1 MGGPT
6 DEEPPKWI
14 SSVPADQS
22 TSIKPE
28 KIVLTFDEYVGLEN
42 PAKGVV
48 ITPKINKD
56 LVEFTALKN
65 TITVLLKQELED
77 STTYVFDFQKSVV
90 DISERNPAE
99 KLKLVFSTGN
109 QIDSLN
115 LSGNLRFA
123 FSEEKEDYKNVL
135 VGIYPL
141 DDSTDVFTA
150 PPYYLG
156 QADTLGQFNLSNL
169 KAGAYRAYAW
179 RDNNGNLKA
188 EFKSEDYDFLPDTL
202 YLNAEKIDSAY
213 FNLAKA
219 DLTPI
224 KVLRTG
230 NFGKNFDVILNRNPL
245 ESTLEIKGLGE
256 DIFYVQGDKRL
267 RFYPKN
273 SIQDSLSLKLSVQD
287 SVGFSKDSLV
297 WAKFPVSE
305 RKPEKLSL
313 QVNSGKSFYQN
324 LKMELTFNKPITQI
338 RLDSL
343 GLKADSLFLPI
354 RKEMLSFADSS
365 RRDVLR
371 IQAFLPDSLETEL
384 VTLFAADST
393 FQDIEGEYNEKKVEA
408 NYRKLLRKN
417 LADGISGEVMGT
429 KGPLLL
435 QLVNGKKEIAYE
447 QVLKEGSKYT
457 LNTMGF
463 PCDFALINHGGIRSS
478 IPKGD
483 VTNRSMYEIM
493 PFENSAIVIGLK
505 GEQIIEI
512 VNYII
517 SEKKPHPLK
526 GLTFTIDKNNQ
537 PKSIM
542 INGKTLDD
550 SKVYYVVTSDYLSN
564 GGDNMIFFKKGIEK
578 YNLDYKLRNIIID
591 YFKENKMI
599 VANKDIRITR
609 E

>member
-1 MGGPT
+1 MKQPFSILLFFLATWVCVSCAKQSSPMGGPK
-6 DEEPPKWI
+6 DEEPPKLI
-14 SSVPADQS
+14 SSDPVDQS
-22 TSIKPE
+22 TGIRPE
-28 KIVLTFDEYVGLEN
+28 KIVLTFDEYVGLDN
-42 PAKGVV
+42 HGKGIV

-65 TITVLLKQELED
+65 TITVLFKQELED

-99 KLKLVFSTGN
+99 KLKLVFSTGA

-115 LSGNLRFA
+115 LPGSLRFA
-123 FSEEKEDYKNVL
+123 FSEGQEDYKNVL

-156 QADTLGQFNLSNL
+156 QVDTLGQFNLSNL

-179 RDNNGNLKA
+179 KDNNGNLKA

-202 YLNAEKIDSAY
+202 YLNAEKTDSAY

-245 ESTLEIKGLGE
+245 ESTVEVEGLGE
-256 DIFYVQGDKRL
+256 DIFYVQGEKRL

-273 SIQDSLSLKLSVQD
+273 SIQDSLQLKLSVQD
-287 SVGFSKDSLV
+287 SVGFSRDSLV

-324 LKMELTFNKPITQI
+324 LKMELTFNKPIMQV

-343 GLKADSLFLPI
+343 GIKADSLFIPI
-354 RKEMLSFADSS
+354 RQEMLSFSDSS
-365 RRDVLR
+365 KRDVLR
-371 IQAFLPDSLETEL
+371 IQVFLPDSLDTEL
-384 VTLFAADST
+384 VTLFASDST
-393 FQDIEGEYNEKKVEA
+393 FHDIEGEYNEKKVEA

-417 LADGISGEVMGT
+417 LADGISGSIEGT
-429 KGPLLL
+429 SGPLLL

-447 QVLKEGSKYT
+447 QVLKEGGKFSFSLLDPGTYSLRVIEDRNGNGIWDPSNYT
-457 LNTMGF
+457 LRRTAERVFYYEGE
-463 PCDFALINHGGIRSS
+463 DKTRDLVIRGGWTLEDLLIQANPASGI
-478 IPKGD
+478 K
-483 VTNRSMYEIM
+483 
-493 PFENSAIVIGLK
+493 
-505 GEQIIEI
+505 
-512 VNYII
+512 NY
-517 SEKKPHPLK
+517 EKKSV
-526 GLTFTIDKNNQ
+526 DK
-537 PKSIM
+537 P
-542 INGKTLDD
+542 
-550 SKVYYVVTSDYLSN
+550 
-564 GGDNMIFFKKGIEK
+564 
-578 YNLDYKLRNIIID
+578 
-591 YFKENKMI
+591 
-599 VANKDIRITR
+599 
-609 E
+609 

>member
-1 MGGPT
+1 MTRLYSIFLLILACLVCLSCAKQSSPMGGPT
-6 DEEPPKWI
+6 DEDPPKLI
-14 SSVPADQS
+14 SSLPADQS
-22 TSIKPE
+22 TAIQPE
-28 KIVLTFDEYVGLEN
+28 EIVLTFDEYVGLDN
-42 PAKGVV
+42 PGKGIV

-56 LVEFTALKN
+56 LVEFIALKN

-115 LSGNLRFA
+115 LSGKLRFA
-123 FSEEKEDYKNVL
+123 FSEGQEDYKNVL

-141 DDSTDVFTA
+141 DDSTNVFTA

-156 QADTLGQFNLSNL
+156 QVDTLGQFNLSNL

-188 EFKSEDYDFLPDTL
+188 DFKSEDYDFLPDTL
-202 YLNAEKIDSAY
+202 YLNPEKTDSAY

-224 KVLRTG
+224 KILRTG

-245 ESTLEIKGLGE
+245 DRKVEIKGLGK

-273 SIQDSLSLKLSVQD
+273 PIQDSIPLKLSVQD
-287 SVGFSKDSLV
+287 SVGFSKDSLI

-313 QVNSGKSFYQN
+313 EVNSGKNFYQT
-324 LKMELTFNKPITQI
+324 LKMELTFNKPIAQI

-343 GLKADSLFLPI
+343 GIKGDSLFIPI

-371 IQAFLPDSLETEL
+371 IQAFLPDSLESDL

-393 FQDIEGEYNEKKVEA
+393 FQDIEGEFNEKKVEA

-417 LADGISGEVMGT
+417 LADGISGEVLGT

-435 QLVNGKKEIAYE
+435 QLVNGKKEVAYE
-447 QVLKEGSKYT
+447 QVLKEGGKFSFSLLDPGTYS
-457 LNTMGF
+457 L
-463 PCDFALINHGGIRSS
+463 R
-478 IPKGD
+478 
-483 VTNRSMYEIM
+483 
-493 PFENSAIVIGLK
+493 
-505 GEQIIEI
+505 IIEDRNGNGI
-512 VNYII
+512 WDPSNYTQRKASERVFYYEGEEQTRDLVIRGGWTLEDLII
-517 SEKKPHPLK
+517 QANPASGLQKFEKKSV
-526 GLTFTIDKNNQ
+526 DK
-537 PKSIM
+537 P
-542 INGKTLDD
+542 
-550 SKVYYVVTSDYLSN
+550 
-564 GGDNMIFFKKGIEK
+564 
-578 YNLDYKLRNIIID
+578 
-591 YFKENKMI
+591 
-599 VANKDIRITR
+599 
-609 E
+609 

>member
-1 MGGPT
+1 MTRLYSIFLLILACLVCLSCAKQSSPMGGPT
-6 DEEPPKWI
+6 DEDPPKLI
-14 SSVPADQS
+14 SSLPADQS
-22 TSIKPE
+22 TAIQPE
-28 KIVLTFDEYVGLEN
+28 EIVLTFDEYVGLDN
-42 PAKGVV
+42 PGKGIV

-56 LVEFTALKN
+56 LVEFIALKN

-115 LSGNLRFA
+115 LSGKLRFA
-123 FSEEKEDYKNVL
+123 FSEGQEDYKNVL

-141 DDSTDVFTA
+141 DDSTNVFTA

-156 QADTLGQFNLSNL
+156 QVDTLGQFNLSNL

-188 EFKSEDYDFLPDTL
+188 DFKSEDYDFLPDTL
-202 YLNAEKIDSAY
+202 YLNPEKTDSAY

-224 KVLRTG
+224 KILRTG

-245 ESTLEIKGLGE
+245 DRKVEIKGLGK

-273 SIQDSLSLKLSVQD
+273 PIQDSIPLRLSVQD
-287 SVGFSKDSLV
+287 SVGFSKDSLI

-313 QVNSGKSFYQN
+313 EVNSGKNFYQT
-324 LKMELTFNKPITQI
+324 LKMELTFNKPIAQI

-343 GLKADSLFLPI
+343 GIKADSLFIPI

-371 IQAFLPDSLETEL
+371 IQAFLPDSLESDL

-393 FQDIEGEYNEKKVEA
+393 FQDIEGEFNEKKVEA

-417 LADGISGEVMGT
+417 LADGISGEVLGT

-435 QLVNGKKEIAYE
+435 QLVNGKKEVAYE
-447 QVLKEGSKYT
+447 QVLKEGGKFSFSLLDPGTYS
-457 LNTMGF
+457 L
-463 PCDFALINHGGIRSS
+463 R
-478 IPKGD
+478 
-483 VTNRSMYEIM
+483 
-493 PFENSAIVIGLK
+493 
-505 GEQIIEI
+505 IIEDRNGNGI
-512 VNYII
+512 WDPSNYTQRKASERVFYYEGEKQTRDLVIRGGWTLEDLII
-517 SEKKPHPLK
+517 QANPASGLQKFEKKSV
-526 GLTFTIDKNNQ
+526 DK
-537 PKSIM
+537 P
-542 INGKTLDD
+542 
-550 SKVYYVVTSDYLSN
+550 
-564 GGDNMIFFKKGIEK
+564 
-578 YNLDYKLRNIIID
+578 
-591 YFKENKMI
+591 
-599 VANKDIRITR
+599 
-609 E
+609 

>member
-1 MGGPT
+1 MVCLSCAKQSSPMGGPT
-6 DEEPPKWI
+6 DEEPPKLI
-14 SSVPADQS
+14 SSDPVDQS
-22 TSIKPE
+22 TGIRPE
-28 KIVLTFDEYVGLEN
+28 KIILTFDEFVGLDN
-42 PAKGVV
+42 PGKGIV

-56 LVEFTALKN
+56 LVEVTALKN

-115 LSGNLRFA
+115 LSGSLRFA
-123 FSEEKEDYKNVL
+123 FSEGSEDYKNVL

-156 QADTLGQFNLSNL
+156 QVDTLGQFNLNNL

-179 RDNNGNLKA
+179 KDNNGNLKA
-188 EFKSEDYDFLPDTL
+188 DYKSEDYDFLPDTL
-202 YLNAEKIDSAY
+202 YLSPEKKDSAN

-230 NFGKNFDVILNRNPL
+230 NFGKNFDVILNRNPQ
-245 ESTLEIKGLGE
+245 ERKVEIKGLGE
-256 DIFYVQGDKRL
+256 DIFYVQGDKRI

-273 SIQDSLSLKLSVQD
+273 AIQDSLRLNLSIQD
-287 SVGFSKDSLV
+287 SVGFSKDSV
-297 WAKFPVSE
+297 IWAKFPVSE
-305 RKPEKLSL
+305 RKPENLSI

-338 RLDSL
+338 KLDSL
-343 GLKADSLFLPI
+343 GIKADSLFIPI

-371 IQAFLPDSLETEL
+371 IQTFLPDSLESDL

-393 FQDIEGEYNEKKVEA
+393 FQDIEGEYNEKKLEA

-417 LADGISGEVMGT
+417 LADGISGTVLGT
-429 KGPLLL
+429 EGPLVLEL
-435 QLVNGKKEIAYE
+435 INGKKEIAYE
-447 QVLKEGSKYT
+447 QVLKEGGKFSFILLDPGTYSLRIIEDKNGNGIWDPSNYMQRKAAERVLYYEGEDKSRDLVIRGGWT
-457 LNTMGF
+457 LEDLKIQASPAT
-463 PCDFALINHGGIRSS
+463 
-478 IPKGD
+478 
-483 VTNRSMYEIM
+483 
-493 PFENSAIVIGLK
+493 GLK
-505 GEQIIEI
+505 
-512 VNYII
+512 
-517 SEKKPHPLK
+517 
-526 GLTFTIDKNNQ
+526 
-537 PKSIM
+537 
-542 INGKTLDD
+542 
-550 SKVYYVVTSDYLSN
+550 
-564 GGDNMIFFKKGIEK
+564 K
-578 YNLDYKLRNIIID
+578 Y
-591 YFKENKMI
+591 ENKS
-599 VANKDIRITR
+599 VENP
-609 E
+609 

>member
-1 MGGPT
+1 MTRLYSIFLLILACLVCLSCAKQSSPMGGPR
-6 DEEPPKWI
+6 DEDPPKLI
-14 SSVPADQS
+14 SSLPADQS
-22 TSIKPE
+22 TAIQPE
-28 KIVLTFDEYVGLEN
+28 EIVLTFDEYVGLDN
-42 PAKGVV
+42 PGKGIV

-56 LVEFTALKN
+56 LVEFIALKN

-115 LSGNLRFA
+115 LSGKLRFA
-123 FSEEKEDYKNVL
+123 FSEGQEDYKNVL

-156 QADTLGQFNLSNL
+156 QVDTLGQFNLSNL

-188 EFKSEDYDFLPDTL
+188 DFKSEDYDFLPDTL
-202 YLNAEKIDSAY
+202 YLNPEKTDSAY

-224 KVLRTG
+224 KILRTG

-245 ESTLEIKGLGE
+245 DRKVEIKGLGK

-273 SIQDSLSLKLSVQD
+273 PIQDSIPLRLSVQD
-287 SVGFSKDSLV
+287 SVGFSKDSLI

-313 QVNSGKSFYQN
+313 EVNSGKNFYQT
-324 LKMELTFNKPITQI
+324 LKMELTFNKPIAQI

-343 GLKADSLFLPI
+343 GIKADSLFIPI

-371 IQAFLPDSLETEL
+371 IQAFLPDSLESDL

-393 FQDIEGEYNEKKVEA
+393 FQDIEGEFNEKKVEA

-417 LADGISGEVMGT
+417 LADGISGEVLGT

-435 QLVNGKKEIAYE
+435 QLVNGKKEVAYE
-447 QVLKEGSKYT
+447 QVLKEGGKFSFSLLDPGTYS
-457 LNTMGF
+457 L
-463 PCDFALINHGGIRSS
+463 R
-478 IPKGD
+478 
-483 VTNRSMYEIM
+483 
-493 PFENSAIVIGLK
+493 
-505 GEQIIEI
+505 IIEDRNGNGI
-512 VNYII
+512 WDPSNYTQRKASERVFYYEGEEQTRDLVIRGGWTLEDLII
-517 SEKKPHPLK
+517 QANPASGLQKFEKKSV
-526 GLTFTIDKNNQ
+526 DK
-537 PKSIM
+537 P
-542 INGKTLDD
+542 
-550 SKVYYVVTSDYLSN
+550 
-564 GGDNMIFFKKGIEK
+564 
-578 YNLDYKLRNIIID
+578 
-591 YFKENKMI
+591 
-599 VANKDIRITR
+599 
-609 E
+609 

>member
-1 MGGPT
+1 MTRLYSIFLLILACLVCLSCAKQSSPMGGPT
-6 DEEPPKWI
+6 DEDPPKLI
-14 SSVPADQS
+14 SSLPADQS
-22 TSIKPE
+22 TAIQPE
-28 KIVLTFDEYVGLEN
+28 EIVLTFDEYVGLDN
-42 PAKGVV
+42 PGKGIV

-56 LVEFTALKN
+56 LVEFIALKN

-115 LSGNLRFA
+115 LSGKLRFA
-123 FSEEKEDYKNVL
+123 FSEGQEDYKNVL

-156 QADTLGQFNLSNL
+156 QVDTLGQFNLSNL

-188 EFKSEDYDFLPDTL
+188 DFKSEDYDFLPDTL
-202 YLNAEKIDSAY
+202 YLNPEKTDSAY

-224 KVLRTG
+224 KILRTG

-245 ESTLEIKGLGE
+245 DRKVEIKGLGK

-273 SIQDSLSLKLSVQD
+273 PIQDSIPLRLSVQD
-287 SVGFSKDSLV
+287 SVGFSKDSLI

-313 QVNSGKSFYQN
+313 EVNSGKNFYQT
-324 LKMELTFNKPITQI
+324 LKMELTFNKPIAQI

-343 GLKADSLFLPI
+343 GIKADSLFIPI

-371 IQAFLPDSLETEL
+371 IQAFLPDSLESDL

-393 FQDIEGEYNEKKVEA
+393 FQDIEGEFNEKKVEA

-417 LADGISGEVMGT
+417 LADGISGEVLGT

-435 QLVNGKKEIAYE
+435 QLVNGKKEVAYE
-447 QVLKEGSKYT
+447 QVLKEGGKFSFSLLDPGTYS
-457 LNTMGF
+457 L
-463 PCDFALINHGGIRSS
+463 R
-478 IPKGD
+478 
-483 VTNRSMYEIM
+483 
-493 PFENSAIVIGLK
+493 
-505 GEQIIEI
+505 IIEDRNGNGI
-512 VNYII
+512 WDPSNYTQRKASERVFYYEGEEQTRDLVIRGGWTLEDLII
-517 SEKKPHPLK
+517 QANPASGLQKFEKKSV
-526 GLTFTIDKNNQ
+526 DK
-537 PKSIM
+537 P
-542 INGKTLDD
+542 
-550 SKVYYVVTSDYLSN
+550 
-564 GGDNMIFFKKGIEK
+564 
-578 YNLDYKLRNIIID
+578 
-591 YFKENKMI
+591 
-599 VANKDIRITR
+599 
-609 E
+609 

>member
-1 MGGPT
+1 MTRLYFLFLLILACLVCLSCAKQSSPMGGPT
-6 DEEPPKWI
+6 DEDPPKLI
-14 SSVPADQS
+14 SSLPADQS
-22 TSIKPE
+22 TAIQPE
-28 KIVLTFDEYVGLEN
+28 EIVLTFDEYVGLDN
-42 PAKGVV
+42 PGKGIV

-56 LVEFTALKN
+56 LVEFIALKN

-115 LSGNLRFA
+115 LSGKLRFA
-123 FSEEKEDYKNVL
+123 FSEGQEDYKNVL

-156 QADTLGQFNLSNL
+156 QVDTLGQFNLSNL

-188 EFKSEDYDFLPDTL
+188 DFKSEDYDFLPDTL
-202 YLNAEKIDSAY
+202 YLNPEKTDSAY

-224 KVLRTG
+224 KILRTG

-245 ESTLEIKGLGE
+245 DRKVEIKGLGK

-273 SIQDSLSLKLSVQD
+273 PIQDSIPLKLSVQD
-287 SVGFSKDSLV
+287 SVGFSKDSLI

-313 QVNSGKSFYQN
+313 EVNSGKNFYQT
-324 LKMELTFNKPITQI
+324 LKMELTFNKPIAQI

-343 GLKADSLFLPI
+343 GIKADSLFIPI

-371 IQAFLPDSLETEL
+371 IQAFLPDSLESDL

-393 FQDIEGEYNEKKVEA
+393 FQDIEGEFNEKKVEA

-417 LADGISGEVMGT
+417 LADGISGEVLGT

-447 QVLKEGSKYT
+447 QILKEGGKFSFSLLDPGTY
-457 LNTMGF
+457 
-463 PCDFALINHGGIRSS
+463 
-478 IPKGD
+478 
-483 VTNRSMYEIM
+483 SMR
-493 PFENSAIVIGLK
+493 
-505 GEQIIEI
+505 IIEDRNGNGI
-512 VNYII
+512 WDPSNYTQRKASERVFYYEGEEQTRDLVIRGGWTLEDLII
-517 SEKKPHPLK
+517 QANPASGLQKFEKKSV
-526 GLTFTIDKNNQ
+526 DK
-537 PKSIM
+537 P
-542 INGKTLDD
+542 
-550 SKVYYVVTSDYLSN
+550 
-564 GGDNMIFFKKGIEK
+564 
-578 YNLDYKLRNIIID
+578 
-591 YFKENKMI
+591 
-599 VANKDIRITR
+599 
-609 E
+609 

>member
-1 MGGPT
+1 VTRLYSIFLLILACLVCLSCAKQSSPMGGPT
-6 DEEPPKWI
+6 DEDPPKLI
-14 SSVPADQS
+14 SSLPADQS
-22 TSIKPE
+22 TAIQPE
-28 KIVLTFDEYVGLEN
+28 EIVLTFDEYVGLDN
-42 PAKGVV
+42 PGKGIV

-56 LVEFTALKN
+56 LVEFIALKN

-115 LSGNLRFA
+115 LSGKLRFA
-123 FSEEKEDYKNVL
+123 FSEGQEDYKNVL

-156 QADTLGQFNLSNL
+156 QVDTLGQFNLSNL

-188 EFKSEDYDFLPDTL
+188 DFKSEDYDFLPDTL
-202 YLNAEKIDSAY
+202 YLNPEKTDSAY

-224 KVLRTG
+224 KILRTG

-245 ESTLEIKGLGE
+245 DRKVEIKGLGK

-273 SIQDSLSLKLSVQD
+273 PIQDSIPLRLSVQD
-287 SVGFSKDSLV
+287 SVGFSKDSLI

-313 QVNSGKSFYQN
+313 EVNSGKNFYQN
-324 LKMELTFNKPITQI
+324 LKMELTFNKPIAQI

-343 GLKADSLFLPI
+343 GIKADSLFIPI
-354 RKEMLSFADSS
+354 RKEMLSFTDSS
-365 RRDVLR
+365 KRDVLR
-371 IQAFLPDSLETEL
+371 IQAFLPDSLESDL

-393 FQDIEGEYNEKKVEA
+393 FQDIEGEFNEKKVEA

-417 LADGISGEVMGT
+417 LADGISGEVLGT

-435 QLVNGKKEIAYE
+435 QLVNGKKEVAYE
-447 QVLKEGSKYT
+447 QVLKEGGKFSFSLLDPGTYS
-457 LNTMGF
+457 L
-463 PCDFALINHGGIRSS
+463 R
-478 IPKGD
+478 
-483 VTNRSMYEIM
+483 
-493 PFENSAIVIGLK
+493 
-505 GEQIIEI
+505 IIEDRNGNGI
-512 VNYII
+512 WDPSNYTQRKASERVFYYEGEEQTRDLVIRGGWTLEDLII
-517 SEKKPHPLK
+517 QANPASGLQKFEKKSV
-526 GLTFTIDKNNQ
+526 DK
-537 PKSIM
+537 P
-542 INGKTLDD
+542 
-550 SKVYYVVTSDYLSN
+550 
-564 GGDNMIFFKKGIEK
+564 
-578 YNLDYKLRNIIID
+578 
-591 YFKENKMI
+591 
-599 VANKDIRITR
+599 
-609 E
+609 

>member
-1 MGGPT
+1 MNRSFSLFLLFLACLVCLSCAKQSSPMGGPT

-28 KIVLTFDEYVGLEN
+28 KIVLTFDEFVGLEN

-447 QVLKEGSKYT
+447 QVLKEGSKFSFSLLDPGTYSLRVIEDRNGNGVWDPSNYT
-457 LNTMGF
+457 LRRSAERVFYYEGEDKTR
-463 PCDFALINHGGIRSS
+463 DLVIRGGWTLE
-478 IPKGD
+478 D
-483 VTNRSMYEIM
+483 L
-493 PFENSAIVIGLK
+493 VIQANPASGLQK
-505 GEQIIEI
+505 F
-512 VNYII
+512 
-517 SEKKPHPLK
+517 EKKSV
-526 GLTFTIDKNNQ
+526 DK
-537 PKSIM
+537 P
-542 INGKTLDD
+542 
-550 SKVYYVVTSDYLSN
+550 
-564 GGDNMIFFKKGIEK
+564 
-578 YNLDYKLRNIIID
+578 
-591 YFKENKMI
+591 
-599 VANKDIRITR
+599 
-609 E
+609 